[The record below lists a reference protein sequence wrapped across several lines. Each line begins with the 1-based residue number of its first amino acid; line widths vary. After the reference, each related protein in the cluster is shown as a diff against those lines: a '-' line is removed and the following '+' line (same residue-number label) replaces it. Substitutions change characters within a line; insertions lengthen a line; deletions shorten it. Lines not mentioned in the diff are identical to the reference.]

1 MSRARFDARNLRA
14 GFTFGEAVVVL
25 AIVVVCALFVMMA
38 LPRTRESARMAGCQR
53 NLSQIGM
60 GLLQYSRL
68 QERFP
73 LVERYGP
80 IAPGADASRAD
91 SPLRSML
98 ATLQLPDFTELT
110 AVDKVL
116 DRQPKSVPGAVPV
129 RGFVCGSDPRAAS
142 GAFPAPTLRV
152 SGPAIGQTGGH
163 TDGYL
168 PSLDAPAMTG
178 FLMPEYPGR
187 GEYLVDGSDE
197 MRKAVRGH
205 IRSGVDWIKLCTTGG
220 LLSTMG
226 DTPTKAEFTF
236 EEVRVAVEEADRAG
250 IPVAAHAY
258 GGVGLDNAIDAGVRS
273 IEHGMLITREQADRM
288 AEREIWLVPTL
299 IVVEE
304 LAELAAAGELPES
317 AARRVREL
325 HEQSGRQV
333 EIARAAGVRIAV
345 GSDLV
350 TQGRNLEELELLHR
364 AGIPAQEVLLAAT
377 RGGAELMGLGATHG
391 RLSPGYVFDAVL
403 MTANPLDMT
412 AFRNPG
418 SIEAVFQAGR
428 IVRSSVTDVPGR

>member
-1 MSRARFDARNLRA
+1 MNAHAQPTTFTIERVRPLTETGSFGPETSVRVIDGRIAEPGARLPDHAPRIDGGGRYLLPGFADVHAHLGCFTPSLEHMMQLSATRWTLEVARNARVLLELGITLVRDVATSDA
-14 GFTFGEAVVVL
+14 G
-25 AIVVVCALFVMMA
+25 I
-38 LPRTRESARMAGCQR
+38 REG
-53 NLSQIGM
+53 
-60 GLLQYSRL
+60 
-68 QERFP
+68 
-73 LVERYGP
+73 
-80 IAPGADASRAD
+80 IAA
-91 SPLRSML
+91 
-98 ATLQLPDFTELT
+98 
-110 AVDKVL
+110 
-116 DRQPKSVPGAVPV
+116 GAVP
-129 RGFVCGSDPRAAS
+129 G
-142 GAFPAPTLRV
+142 PTLRV

-205 IRSGVDWIKLCTTGG
+205 LRSGVDWIKLCTTGG

-258 GGVGLDNAIDAGVRS
+258 GGIGLDHAIDAGVRS
-273 IEHGMLITREQADRM
+273 IEHGMLLTREQADRM
-288 AEREIWLVPTL
+288 AERGIWLVPTL

-333 EIARAAGVRIAV
+333 EIARAAGVRIAM

-350 TQGRNLEELELLHR
+350 AQGRNLEELELLHR
-364 AGIPAQEVLLAAT
+364 AGMPAQEVLLAAT
-377 RGGAELMGLGATHG
+377 RDGAELMGLGATHG

-403 MTANPLDMT
+403 MTADPLDLT
-412 AFRNPG
+412 AFEDPG

-428 IVRSSVTDVPGR
+428 VVRSSVEAVTGLLRSA